1 MLCIAKEAPDASS
14 LPNKTF
20 PPYPVGPM
28 PSSARVLRP
37 HFLFSFRKGNGVA
50 RQRKRRPRKTGT
62 ANRAAIASEE
72 ASSIPFPPGRRKL
85 HIRWLL
91 LPFRKPT
98 AALGRLS
105 VNIREPLNNRL
116 YLVST
121 QCISRHLR
129 LAEVISAQNS
139 HYLSTF
145 LLRFPKKGRLPL
157 CQVVESFR
165 PAIASAYKLAQA
177 NIAYSRF
184 SFFLSPR
191 YTVFL

>member
-1 MLCIAKEAPDASS
+1 M
-14 LPNKTF
+14 KT
-20 PPYPVGPM
+20 
-28 PSSARVLRP
+28 
-37 HFLFSFRKGNGVA
+37 
-50 RQRKRRPRKTGT
+50 
-62 ANRAAIASEE
+62 
-72 ASSIPFPPGRRKL
+72 
-85 HIRWLL
+85 
-91 LPFRKPT
+91 LPFRYHIAGKGVFFMLLTTVKDEFVFHCQSRNLSPKTTKNYGRQIEYLFNYLAQEYQITHIEDVKPEYIK
-98 AALGRLS
+98 AFLLKMKPK
-105 VNIREPLNNRL
+105 EPLNNRL

>member
-1 MLCIAKEAPDASS
+1 MSHFFQTAYKELPETVYALLVLIVIDYVTGVCLAVKEKTASS
-14 LPNKTF
+14 K
-20 PPYPVGPM
+20 VG
-28 PSSARVLRP
+28 A
-37 HFLFSFRKGNGVA
+37 KG
-50 RQRKRRPRKTGT
+50 
-62 ANRAAIASEE
+62 IASKVLIVCLVALSYIVDTWILHSGEKF
-72 ASSIPFPPGRRKL
+72 SSITIFFYCANE
-85 HIRWLL
+85 I
-91 LPFRKPT
+91 
-98 AALGRLS
+98 
-105 VNIREPLNNRL
+105 IREPLNNRL

>member
-1 MLCIAKEAPDASS
+1 MCPQFCGICKP
-14 LPNKTF
+14 KRF
-20 PPYPVGPM
+20 PVFP
-28 PSSARVLRP
+28 
-37 HFLFSFRKGNGVA
+37 
-50 RQRKRRPRKTGT
+50 RKRSDLLRMLLSR
-62 ANRAAIASEE
+62 
-72 ASSIPFPPGRRKL
+72 
-85 HIRWLL
+85 LL
-91 LPFRKPT
+91 LPLRIFRFCVVLHRCLLRSRLHQFYYIRCMHPGQHILYFGTLNDRHFSIPCAKPK
-98 AALGRLS
+98 RLCS
-105 VNIREPLNNRL
+105 SQTGNPRSMRRRGSREPLNNRL

>member
-1 MLCIAKEAPDASS
+1 MIQSTINIRCRIITRNLLCRNPCNCNS
-14 LPNKTF
+14 LFRYTF
-20 PPYPVGPM
+20 NNTIGSDYTIICY
-28 PSSARVLRP
+28 S
-37 HFLFSFRKGNGVA
+37 
-50 RQRKRRPRKTGT
+50 
-62 ANRAAIASEE
+62 
-72 ASSIPFPPGRRKL
+72 
-85 HIRWLL
+85 
-91 LPFRKPT
+91 
-98 AALGRLS
+98 
-105 VNIREPLNNRL
+105 NISYNFREPLNNRL